1 MLYPKVSDII
11 HKFFKLDEKNYGP
24 LRNKLSQFR
33 NIFQYV
39 YSSMYPK
46 IYCSTDLESTFHIVF
61 KTYKDK
67 KKSTEETGK
76 NPQN

>member
-46 IYCSTDLESTFHIVF
+46 IYCSTDLKSIFFTLFLRPT
-61 KTYKDK
+61 KT